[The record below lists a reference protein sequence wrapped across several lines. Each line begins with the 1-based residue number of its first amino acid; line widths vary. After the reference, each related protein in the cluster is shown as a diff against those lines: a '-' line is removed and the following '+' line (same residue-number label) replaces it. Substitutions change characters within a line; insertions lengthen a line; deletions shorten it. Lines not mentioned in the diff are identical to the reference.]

1 VGLPDRSQ
9 TTESLPAVP
18 RQETVLRR
26 YLLDVLLLGFVVLL
40 VLKAGQGIGAV
51 WEPDGADEC
60 SYMISASQIP
70 THGLAPAAA
79 SPLYSLW
86 YYGLSQLQPTPLRLW
101 ALNWTVLVAS
111 FCVSL
116 YLLTRALGGGR
127 IGALV
132 AVGFAL
138 LSGVVEVWPY
148 LMFLA
153 TAMLMLGAALAIR
166 VRSLPIALTIL
177 SLTLLAV
184 SYVRPEYFVAFA
196 LLSAGGLAAG
206 TWLAWK
212 RQTSR
217 LGLAAAAILIGLA
230 ATAALAK
237 IGNPLG
243 GGRSIEA
250 FGQHY
255 ALNVWLAADPKPAEA
270 PLLYFQQY
278 LKRDFGSAKTVGEA
292 WRNNPRAVLWHIGT
306 NIIALPQMLDRLLGP
321 ARLHDQRGW
330 DDVSLKRF
338 AEVEFPE
345 RYCWA
350 VAVAFLALGLTAHV
364 SRWVTW
370 GWTADKA
377 ARLSRRGLA
386 LFAVLLVPTAAA
398 ALVVYPRL
406 HYLLPATAFT
416 LAVLA
421 AGLSRLSPSS
431 RLLRQWG
438 VTATL
443 TGLCVVLLAVVPNR
457 AGRSNDDLVHR
468 RRPPPATSAL
478 TATASAIHD
487 LPLRGGVRVF
497 DIGDA
502 ITFYSGLPMPA
513 LRPGQMNRPFWS
525 FLHEHDIGVII
536 LQPALLGDPH
546 LEHDAEFRAFCAGE
560 ETGDFLLFPTAN
572 AAFRIAVRR
581 DLLSDQPPTANPAP
595 QRATPAKASL
605 AGAAG

>member
-9 TTESLPAVP
+9 TTETLLAVR
-18 RQETVLRR
+18 RQETILRR
-26 YLLDVLLLGFVVLL
+26 YVLDVLLLGFVVLL

-60 SYMISASQIP
+60 SYMINASRIP
-70 THGLAPAAA
+70 THGLPPAAG

-86 YYGLSQLQPTPLRLW
+86 YYGLSQLQPDPLRLW
-101 ALNWTVLVAS
+101 ALNWTVLVAL
-111 FCVSL
+111 FCVAL

-138 LSGVVEVWPY
+138 LSGAVEVWPY
-148 LMFLA
+148 LMYLA
-153 TAMLMLGAALAIR
+153 TAMLMLGAAVAIR

-184 SYVRPEYFVAFA
+184 SYVRPEYFVAFT
-196 LLSAGGLAAG
+196 LVSAGGLAAG

-237 IGNPLG
+237 VGNPLG
-243 GGRSIEA
+243 GVRSIEA

-270 PLLYFQQY
+270 PLLYFEQY
-278 LKRDFGSAKTVGEA
+278 LKRDFGSAKSVGEA
-292 WRNNPRAVLWHIGT
+292 WRKNPRAALWHVGT
-306 NIIALPQMLDRLLGP
+306 NIRALPQMLDRLIGP

-330 DDVSLKRF
+330 DDISLKRF

-345 RYCWA
+345 RYSWA
-350 VAVAFLALGLTAHV
+350 VAVALLALGLAGQV
-364 SRWVTW
+364 SRGLTR
-370 GWTADKA
+370 GWTTDKA

-386 LFAVLLVPTAAA
+386 LFAVLLVPTTAA

-406 HYLLPATAFT
+406 HYLLPATVFT
-416 LAVLA
+416 VAVLA
-421 AGLSRLSPSS
+421 AGVSRLSPSS

-438 VTATL
+438 VAATL
-443 TGLCVVLLAVVPNR
+443 TGLCVILLAMVPNR
-457 AGRSNDDLVHR
+457 AGRSNGDFVHR
-468 RRPPPATSAL
+468 RRPPAATSAL
-478 TATASAIHD
+478 TATASAIRELH
-487 LPLRGGVRVF
+487 LRGVVRVF
-497 DIGDA
+497 EIGDA

-525 FLHEHDIGVII
+525 FVHGQDIGVII

-546 LEHDAEFRAFCAGE
+546 LEHDAEFRAFYAGE
-560 ETGDFLLFPTAN
+560 ETSNFLVFPTGN
-572 AAFRIAVRR
+572 AEIRFAVRR
-581 DLLSDQPPTANPAP
+581 DLLSDQPPSAKPSPQPA
-595 QRATPAKASL
+595 APARASL